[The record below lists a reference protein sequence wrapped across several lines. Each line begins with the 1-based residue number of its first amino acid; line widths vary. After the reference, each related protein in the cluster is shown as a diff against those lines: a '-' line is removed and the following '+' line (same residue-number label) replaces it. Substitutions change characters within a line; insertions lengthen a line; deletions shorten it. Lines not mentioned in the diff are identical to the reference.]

1 MIEDIQTMT
10 LEAGAEEVIG
20 VEGGEKM
27 ELINDLWTRVWVA
40 SRVISQTI

>member
-10 LEAGAEEVIG
+10 LEAEAGEVIG

-27 ELINDLWTRVWVA
+27 ELIKDLWIRVWVA
-40 SRVISQTI
+40 SRVISQTR